1 MSTPGLKYIAN
12 ISKSWSLEAA
22 ATEAELSAYREAC
35 KKLIGA
41 VPGTTEHGEAYM
53 DIIRLVK
60 NEK

>member
-1 MSTPGLKYIAN
+1 MTPGLEHIARTSQAWTQHAN
-12 ISKSWSLEAA
+12 
-22 ATEAELSAYREAC
+22 ELTAYREAC

-41 VPGTTEHGEAYM
+41 VQGTTEHGEAYM

>member
-1 MSTPGLKYIAN
+1 MTPGLEHIARTSQAWTQHAN
-12 ISKSWSLEAA
+12 
-22 ATEAELSAYREAC
+22 ELTAYREAC